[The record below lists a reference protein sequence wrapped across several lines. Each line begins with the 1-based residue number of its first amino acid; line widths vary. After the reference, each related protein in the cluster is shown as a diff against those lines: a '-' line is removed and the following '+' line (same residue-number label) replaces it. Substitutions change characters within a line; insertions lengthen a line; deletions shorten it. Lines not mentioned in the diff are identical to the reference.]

1 MKSRNLRREKL
12 EILTDSETSS
22 VSSFKLEEAN
32 NTVES
37 ANFDEFSN
45 LRILLLSQE
54 QDKISQLETRV
65 KNLQLQ
71 LDSLPPATSDEVS
84 NVLPKA
90 IKTRNK
96 LDNKLSNATLPL
108 VVENIRQSVSDN
120 PQVLADALFPAI
132 GPSIRKAIAEALQT
146 MVQSLNQT
154 IEYSF
159 SPRSIKWRIEAF
171 QTGKSFGEIVLLNTL
186 LYRVEEI
193 FLIHKET
200 GVLLQHVSAI
210 LEKGQDADMVSAML
224 TAIQDF
230 VTDSFSNSTEATLD
244 TLTLGELSVWIE
256 RSPDLLFA
264 AVIRG
269 NAPLTL
275 REQFKTSLEKIDFEH
290 EDDLQSFNGN
300 IDIFEVSRPVLQE
313 CLQYQLGSET
323 GNKSSFFTP
332 FNVGIGFLSLVI
344 LALSLFLAQDY
355 WRWSKYITRLRN
367 ESGIVVTNAERGWF
381 RHSVQGMR
389 DSLAIN
395 PVDLFQDYG
404 INSAKTDSRWE
415 EYQSHNA
422 DIVLK
427 RAKKIL
433 NPPDSIILAFSNGV
447 LLINGSAP
455 KEWFD
460 DTKKIAS
467 AISGVT
473 ELKMN
478 TSPVSDI
485 VNQIESQRI
494 NFVCKSTEYDGNQ
507 SETLKKLSVLLSEFS
522 TTSAQENL
530 PIGIE
535 IHGFSNRDGTNEA
548 NLKISKQRAENV
560 RSSLIADSNLAK
572 KLDIKVIGKGFDEK
586 SANNGCSAQIKV
598 MLNQ

>member
-1 MKSRNLRREKL
+1 MKSRNLRRDKR

-22 VSSFKLEEAN
+22 VSSFKLDETN
-32 NTVES
+32 STTES

-65 KNLQLQ
+65 KSLQLQ
-71 LDSLPPATSDEVS
+71 LDSLPPTTSEEVS

-120 PQVLADALFPAI
+120 PQVLAEALFPAI

-146 MVQSLNQT
+146 MVQSLNKT

-159 SPRSIKWRIEAF
+159 SPRSIKWRIEAV
-171 QTGKSFGEIVLLNTL
+171 QTGKSFAEIVLLNTL

-210 LEKGQDADMVSAML
+210 VEKGQDADMVSAML

-230 VTDSFSNSTEATLD
+230 VTDSFSNSAEATLD
-244 TLTLGELSVWIE
+244 TLTLGDLSVWIE

-290 EDDLQSFNGN
+290 EDDLKSFNGN
-300 IDIFEVSRPVLQE
+300 IEIFEVSRPVLQE
-313 CLQYQLGSET
+313 CLQYQLGGEKS
-323 GNKSSFFTP
+323 NKSSFFTP
-332 FNVGIGFLSLVI
+332 FNVGIGFISLVI
-344 LALSLFLAQDY
+344 LALSLFLLQDY
-355 WRWSKYITRLRN
+355 WRWSKYITHLRN

-389 DSLAIN
+389 DSLAVNPNDLFSEFNIN
-395 PVDLFQDYG
+395 PAT
-404 INSAKTDSRWE
+404 IDSRWE

-433 NPPDSIILAFSNGV
+433 NPPDSVTLDFSNGV
-447 LLINGSAP
+447 LSINGSAS

-467 AISGVT
+467 AISGVN
-473 ELKMN
+473 ELKIN
-478 TSPVSDI
+478 SSQFSDI
-485 VNQIESQRI
+485 INQIESQRI
-494 NFVCKSTEYDGNQ
+494 SFVCKSSDYDGNQ
-507 SETLKKLSVLLSEFS
+507 NETLKRLGALLTSLSMTV
-522 TTSAQENL
+522 TKENL

-535 IHGFSNRDGTNEA
+535 IYGFSNGDGTNEA

-560 RSSLIADSNLAK
+560 KSSLIADSNLAK
-572 KLDIKVIGKGFDEK
+572 QLDMKAIGKGFEG
-586 SANNGCSAQIKV
+586 NNENNSCSARIKV
-598 MLNQ
+598 ILK